1 MPLPSKRN
9 TPGLGSAFADVETTQ
24 LNLFFADTV
33 AHAIETLAT
42 AAKKVSGGKLMTMSF
57 CLNIQLMVS
66 NAWEDLLASWKSISY
81 KSRTKKMHLKRSLQI
96 GVIL

>member
-33 AHAIETLAT
+33 AHAIETL
-42 AAKKVSGGKLMTMSF
+42 GKIRSY
-57 CLNIQLMVS
+57 QGHS
-66 NAWEDLLASWKSISY
+66 LARIDIAGAFLRVW
-81 KSRTKKMHLKRSLQI
+81 R
-96 GVIL
+96 